1 MKPLDRIAIVSNA
14 TKEGTRMV
22 GENLKCMA
30 EEFGVEVCLTTEFP
44 VPEGWLVGMD
54 ACFVV
59 GGDGTLLNLM
69 REAVDNEV
77 PVAGIRHGQLGFLAT
92 FSPEHLSTQIPP
104 LFRGEYQISRRS
116 MLTFKDSL
124 GNSRKALNDL
134 VIKSGSNGRLA
145 RFSVFMGDE
154 AIADYA
160 CDGIVFSTPT
170 GSTAYN
176 LASGGPIAHPDAQVL
191 LMTPISP
198 HSLTSRPVVFP
209 SGISLR
215 VECGDNPDPPLI
227 SADGQSAFKSAP
239 NPPIE
244 VSVSTDTFPLLE
256 GLNHSHFRLLRHKLK
271 WG

>member
-1 MKPLDRIAIVSNA
+1 
-14 TKEGTRMV
+14 MV
-22 GENLKCMA
+22 GEDLKCMA
-30 EEFGVEVCLTTEFP
+30 EEFGSESFLTTEFP

-69 REAVDNEV
+69 WEAVDNEV

-92 FSPEHLSTQIPP
+92 FSPENLSTQIPP

-124 GNSRKALNDL
+124 GNDRKALNDL

-145 RFSVFMGDE
+145 RFSVFMGEE

-170 GSTAYN
+170 
-176 LASGGPIAHPDAQVL
+176 
-191 LMTPISP
+191 
-198 HSLTSRPVVFP
+198 
-209 SGISLR
+209 
-215 VECGDNPDPPLI
+215 
-227 SADGQSAFKSAP
+227 
-239 NPPIE
+239 
-244 VSVSTDTFPLLE
+244 
-256 GLNHSHFRLLRHKLK
+256 
-271 WG
+271 